1 MKVLLTGAFG
11 NIGTYCLQE
20 LIRQQHQVRC
30 LHRKSKRAEKIAAK
44 FAGQTEIVWG
54 DVRDVEAVRRATS
67 DQEVI
72 IHLAYILPPNSDE
85 KPELAQAVNVDGTQN
100 LIEAAEQA
108 AKPPRFLFASSFV
121 VFGHTQKQ
129 VPPRKVTDPI
139 IGTDPYSCHKL
150 ICEKMVSKSG
160 LEWLIL
166 RLPIV
171 VVIALQKAHP
181 IMFEIGLDTRTEVLH
196 PADAGL
202 AIVNALRYEAAW
214 GKILLLGGG
223 PTCQLTFRE
232 YFTKLLTTLGIG
244 AFPEQAYCQKEYYTD
259 WLDTAESQQLLDYQR
274 HSFDDILAEIGQLLG
289 YRRYIMPLVRPFVS
303 RSLLKLSPYWSARA
317 R

>member
-1 MKVLLTGAFG
+1 MKVLVTGAFG

-30 LHRKSKRAEKIAAK
+30 LHRKSKRAKKIAAK
-44 FAGQTEIVWG
+44 FAGQIEIVWG
-54 DVRDVEAVRRATS
+54 DVRDVEAVRRAMS
-67 DQEVI
+67 SQDVI

-85 KPELAQAVNVDGTQN
+85 KPELAQAVNVNGTRN
-100 LIEAAEQA
+100 LIEVAQQA

-121 VFGHTQKQ
+121 VFGHTQQ
-129 VPPRKVTDPI
+129 QAPPRGVMDAVVITDS
-139 IGTDPYSCHKL
+139 YSQHKL
-150 ICEKMVSKSG
+150 TCEKMLMGSS

-202 AIVNALRYEAAW
+202 ALVNALRCEAAW
-214 GKILLLGGG
+214 GKVLLVGGG
-223 PTCQLTFRE
+223 VTCQLSFRE
-232 YFTKLLTTLGIG
+232 YFTKLLTTLWIG
-244 AFPEQAYCQKEYYTD
+244 PFPEQAYSKKQYYTD
-259 WLDTAESQQLLDYQR
+259 WLDTTESQQLLEYQR
-274 HSFDDILAEIGQLLG
+274 HSFEEILAEISHLLG
-289 YRRYIMPLVRPFVS
+289 YRRYIMPLVRPFVR
-303 RSLLKLSPYWSARA
+303 RSLLKLSPYWSARG